1 MTSASPSPG
10 GVRPATGERDAPPE
24 SALRR
29 GLGVVLAS
37 LNNLGTIWIMGLM
50 LLVCADVVGRSGF
63 NRPIDGVSEIA
74 AFSVVG
80 IVFLQ
85 AAATVHSGRMTQSTM
100 MLDWVAQRSGRIR
113 NLIEA
118 GYMLIGA
125 AMFALIVRAT
135 WPLLQR
141 SIERQEFFGVPGL
154 FTMPTWPIRL
164 IMVIGS
170 TAVVLVYLVKALDLV
185 LARSHAHNVR
195 D

>member
-1 MTSASPSPG
+1 MLFRSEGLATKLQGSG
-10 GVRPATGERDAPPE
+10 GEQQATGATTAFAADERTNSLLIAGTPE
-24 SALRR
+24 AKLKYR
-29 GLGVVLAS
+29 GIIAS
-37 LNNLGTIWIMGLM
+37 LDAAQGESVAVKVVTLRYANARDMGE
-50 LLVCADVVGRSGF
+50 V
-63 NRPIDGVSEIA
+63 
-74 AFSVVG
+74 
-80 IVFLQ
+80 LQ

-185 LARSHAHNVR
+185 LVRSHAHNVR

>member
-1 MTSASPSPG
+1 
-10 GVRPATGERDAPPE
+10 
-24 SALRR
+24 
-29 GLGVVLAS
+29 
-37 LNNLGTIWIMGLM
+37 
-50 LLVCADVVGRSGF
+50 
-63 NRPIDGVSEIA
+63 
-74 AFSVVG
+74 
-80 IVFLQ
+80 
-85 AAATVHSGRMTQSTM
+85 
-100 MLDWVAQRSGRIR
+100 
-113 NLIEA
+113 
-118 GYMLIGA
+118 
-125 AMFALIVRAT
+125 MFALIVRAT